1 MPLLAYAALCA
12 SAFIAAAY
20 IFLAWYHKTASPLM
34 VVMSGSMEPALR
46 KGDLVVVSRRTK
58 VEPEAGKVIVYRASG
73 ERLVIHRV
81 VGSRQVGEV
90 IQIEARG
97 DASKRVDCELVEY
110 GRVVGEMVYR
120 VPGLGYPVY
129 ILNRLLNRGQLFLL

>member
-1 MPLLAYAALCA
+1 MPLDAYTVLYAPT
-12 SAFIAAAY
+12 FIAAAY

-58 VEPEAGKVIVYRASG
+58 LEPKVGMIIVYRAGG

-81 VGSRQVGEV
+81 VGSHQVSEM
-90 IQIEARG
+90 IQIETRG
-97 DASKRVDCELVEY
+97 DASKRGDCELVEY
-110 GRVVGEMVYR
+110 EQVVGEMVYR
-120 VPGLGYPVY
+120 APRLGYPIY
-129 ILNRLLNRGQLFLL
+129 ILNRLLSRGQLLLL

>member
-1 MPLLAYAALCA
+1 MPLDAYTALYA
-12 SAFIAAAY
+12 PTLIAAAY
-20 IFLAWYHKTASPLM
+20 IFLAWYHKTANPLM

-58 VEPEAGKVIVYRASG
+58 LEPEAGKVIVYRSGG
-73 ERLVIHRV
+73 ERLVIHRI

-97 DASKRVDCELVEY
+97 DASKRGDCELVEY
-110 GRVVGEMVYR
+110 GQVVGEMVHR

-129 ILNRLLNRGQLFLL
+129 ILNRLLNRGQLLLL